1 MAQLVKS
8 PSAMRSLIPGVGKSP
23 GEGKGYPLP
32 YSGLENTM
40 DCIVHGV
47 AKSQTPLNEF
57 HFHFY
62 IQSLKRILMVMK
74 NLINKLVSKSN

>member
-32 YSGLENTM
+32 YSSLENYM
-40 DCIVHGV
+40 DSIVHAI
-47 AKSQTPLNEF
+47 AKTRTQPSDF
-57 HFHFY
+57 HFHY
-62 IQSLKRILMVMK
+62 PLLMCSELRIMPCT
-74 NLINKLVSKSN
+74 